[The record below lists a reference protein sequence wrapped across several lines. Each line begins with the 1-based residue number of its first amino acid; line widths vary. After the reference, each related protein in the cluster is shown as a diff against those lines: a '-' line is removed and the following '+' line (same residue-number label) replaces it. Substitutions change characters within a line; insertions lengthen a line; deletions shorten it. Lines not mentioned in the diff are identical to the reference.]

1 MNEKEFF
8 RCKKLGIPYLKSI
21 QVTQHDRYVPK
32 PMPKIRDR
40 PFGNHVGKEGG
51 NPEYKKTVIQLE
63 RERIEKEKQELILK
77 RKRNSNYIQQ
87 CIKHGNEYYNDQKV
101 NSLAWLKKDK

>member
-21 QVTQHDRYVPK
+21 QVTQPERFAMQKQIPK
-32 PMPKIRDR
+32 VRDR

-63 RERIEKEKQELILK
+63 KERIEKEK
-77 RKRNSNYIQQ
+77 
-87 CIKHGNEYYNDQKV
+87 
-101 NSLAWLKKDK
+101 